1 MFCRTRGS
9 IEDAEDLV
17 SSPWKMWGLGV
28 AAALLPIAYGARC
41 IVWGRAPFLGN
52 GGPMWVT
59 GPAAT
64 ALGIAYVALG
74 GFLHFRFFWEL
85 APRLCRVADLGKGI
99 SLIVFLAA
107 LGYAVAQVL
116 VVN

>member
-1 MFCRTRGS
+1 
-9 IEDAEDLV
+9 
-17 SSPWKMWGLGV
+17 
-28 AAALLPIAYGARC
+28 
-41 IVWGRAPFLGN
+41 
-52 GGPMWVT
+52 MWVT